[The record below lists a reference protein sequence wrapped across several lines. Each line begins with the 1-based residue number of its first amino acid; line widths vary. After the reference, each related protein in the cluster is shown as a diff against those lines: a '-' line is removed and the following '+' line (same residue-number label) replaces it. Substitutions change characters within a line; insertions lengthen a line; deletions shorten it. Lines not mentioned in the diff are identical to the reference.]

1 MIMEADRSQ
10 DLQSASWRS
19 RRADGVILNVGRLET
34 QEELIVWFKSE
45 GRACHYTSHSF
56 LGFEISQLS

>member
-1 MIMEADRSQ
+1 MIMDADRSQ

-19 RRADGVILNVGRLET
+19 RRADGVIPNVGRLEA

-45 GRACHYTSHSF
+45 GRGKKKT
-56 LGFEISQLS
+56 LMSQLESNQGG